1 MRLGIFIQRIFT
13 EPDGNPSNKRVIATY
28 STFVYSTILLVAFFF
43 AIPLNDAVVHMSDV
57 LLGTA
62 LGTYV
67 IGRYAEPKGFVP
79 PSGVPDN
86 SPSKSVPVN
95 TQEAIVPE
103 ELTDKK
109 EEKGEST

>member
-1 MRLGIFIQRIFT
+1 MKLGIFIQRIFT

-28 STFVYSTILLVAFFF
+28 ATFVYSTILMAAFFF
-43 AIPLNDAVVHMSDV
+43 AIPLNEAVVHMSDV

-79 PSGVPDN
+79 PTGIPDN
-86 SPSKSVPVN
+86 SPTKTVPAD
-95 TQEAIVPE
+95 TQEAVTPE
-103 ELTDKK
+103 ESTDKK
-109 EEKGEST
+109 EEKGES